1 MALSFKM
8 SYHSFVRKTD
18 LALFRDLLQTTCPM
32 KTMMDVVKRIPDIR
46 PVECAHV
53 QEKYGHLP
61 FMRHHFFQSAEPR
74 VGRLGPLA
82 LILGVLALLPGVA
95 ADQQGQRALATRPD
109 VNHVAVPST
118 DGPRD
123 VHGPNVAL
131 PSTDASLGALTAEPP
146 DHRILDV
153 VSTLEWWRD
162 DPVGKLNELIESGVD
177 VDTRDDDG
185 WSPLM
190 FCTYELVVMQ
200 WKLDTKFYKNTPAY
214 ERFKREFVNSVEESV
229 KVLESR
235 DAVFTP
241 EDSKIVDEK
250 LDRNLP
256 RKWLERLRGNPKMR
270 SGLLG
275 TGLKLYLAAR
285 ALGLK

>member
-8 SYHSFVRKTD
+8 SYHSFVRQTD

-146 DHRILDV
+146 DHRIIDV
-153 VSTLEWWRD
+153 VSTPDWWRH
-162 DPVGKLNELIESGVD
+162 DPVGKLTELIESGVD

-200 WKLDTKFYKNTPAY
+200 WKLDTKFYKNTAIY
-214 ERFKREFVNSVEESV
+214 DNWRKFVNRVEECV
-229 KVLESR
+229 KLLESR

-250 LDRNLP
+250 LDREP
-256 RKWLERLRGNPKMR
+256 RKWLERLRANTKRR
-270 SGLLG
+270 SGLPG
-275 TGLKLYLAAR
+275 PVNLYLAK
-285 ALGLK
+285 LLFGL